1 MSPSRRKPSTPSVRQ
16 ASAAATSGDA
26 PIPPQ
31 KFREFVERFPLLALA
46 WEALHDAGA
55 EGPLDA
61 RTVRL
66 AKLAVA
72 IGAGR
77 EGAVRA
83 SVRKAIAAGISAA
96 EIEQVIALSAATIG
110 MPAAVAA
117 YSWSRDALATPNRR
131 K

>member
-1 MSPSRRKPSTPSVRQ
+1 MKPTGKTRKLATATTP
-16 ASAAATSGDA
+16 
-26 PIPPQ
+26 PPPL
-31 KFREFVERFPLLALA
+31 KYREFIERFPRLADA

-55 EGPLDA
+55 IGPLDA
-61 RTVRL
+61 RVVRL

-83 SVRKAIAAGISAA
+83 SVRKAVAAGISLDEIDQVVALAA
-96 EIEQVIALSAATIG
+96 GTIG

-117 YSWSRDALATPNRR
+117 FSWSRDALAPARGNRKPAPR
-131 K
+131 KR